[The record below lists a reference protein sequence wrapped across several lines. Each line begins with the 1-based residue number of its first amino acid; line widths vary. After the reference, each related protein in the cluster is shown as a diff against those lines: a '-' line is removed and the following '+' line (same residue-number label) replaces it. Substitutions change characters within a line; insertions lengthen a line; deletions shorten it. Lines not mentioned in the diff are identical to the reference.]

1 MYSQPETAREPAII
15 SRSYGATQAQIGAVF
30 FRLRMRLRL
39 VNSNHAGAERE
50 TPHRDLAFVGL
61 YRS

>member
-1 MYSQPETAREPAII
+1 MNSQPETAGEPAII
-15 SRSYGATQAQIGAVF
+15 SRSDGGTQAQIGAVF

-39 VNSNHAGAERE
+39 VNSNHAGLKGRL
-50 TPHRDLAFVGL
+50 HIVILAFVVL

>member
-1 MYSQPETAREPAII
+1 MYSQSEATHEPAII
-15 SRSYGATQAQIGAVF
+15 SRSDGATQAQIGAVF

-39 VNSNHAGAERE
+39 VNSNHAGLKGRL
-50 TPHRDLAFVGL
+50 HIVILAFVVL